1 MTDRRPTDELNAI
14 EGADEGALG
23 LSDPPASAPE
33 AAMVEDA
40 EHLVP
45 GPKFDQPI
53 REAKPWNTGLA
64 YQADQAGVANDPPA
78 AQEEQFP
85 EGDDEAI

>member
-23 LSDPPASAPE
+23 LSDPPESAP
-33 AAMVEDA
+33 AAATVEDA

-53 REAKPWNTGLA
+53 REAKPWSTTLA
-64 YQADQAGVANDPPA
+64 YQDEQGGVANDPPA
-78 AQEEQFP
+78 VQEEQFP
-85 EGDDEAI
+85 EGDDEAL

>member
-1 MTDRRPTDELNAI
+1 MTDPRPTDELNAI

-23 LSDPPASAPE
+23 LSDAPESAPE
-33 AAMVEDA
+33 AATVVDA

-45 GPKFDQPI
+45 GAKFDAPI

-64 YQADQAGVANDPPA
+64 YQAGQAGVANDPPA

>member
-23 LSDPPASAPE
+23 VSDPPESAPR
-33 AAMVEDA
+33 AATVEDA

-45 GPKFDQPI
+45 GAKFDQPI

-64 YQADQAGVANDPPA
+64 YHGDQAGVANDPPA

>member
-1 MTDRRPTDELNAI
+1 MTDRRPSDELNAI
-14 EGADEGALG
+14 EGADDAALG
-23 LSDPPASAPE
+23 LGDPPASAPE
-33 AAMVEDA
+33 GAAVEHA

-45 GPKFDQPI
+45 GPKFDEPI

-64 YQADQAGVANDPPA
+64 YQDSQAGVANDPPG

-85 EGDDEAI
+85 EGDDEAL